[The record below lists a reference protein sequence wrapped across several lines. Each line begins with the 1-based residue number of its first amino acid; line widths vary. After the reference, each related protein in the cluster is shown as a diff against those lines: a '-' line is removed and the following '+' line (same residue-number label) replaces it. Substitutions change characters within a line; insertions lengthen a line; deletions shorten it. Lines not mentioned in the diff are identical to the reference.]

1 MQYLRRLFLLSGL
14 LVLVALLA
22 ACGVETVP
30 TPTSTSESVVTV
42 TPTPTATAT
51 ATPPTP
57 TPTHTPTPT
66 FTPTPTPTN
75 TPTPTATP
83 SPTPTPL
90 LESAVPL
97 VRESVVKVISG
108 AVQIS
113 GVVLSDPASH
123 IITASLPLGAGPL
136 VTIETRS
143 GQSFNGWIVGR
154 DDTQNLALVR
164 VIGADSLP
172 GIAIGDS
179 SALKDGDEVLSLGY
193 RLGELS
199 AVGAPIIAQRQ
210 DFISGMRFLQL
221 DLQPQTGTNGGPV
234 VNRNGELVAMNVAP
248 AFVQNLGLTVS
259 PGGYALV
266 SDFLQL
272 ALDRLKTG
280 EIQLSPRP
288 TPTPNPLLVPPLPA
302 TFRGIVTVDGTAPQE
317 GTWLYARLGHP
328 SLGDTWF
335 RTKTAENGAYVLT
348 VGPLTPLYKDSPI
361 EFYIE
366 GVQSSQTLKFNQ
378 GDFLIVNLTFP

>member
-1 MQYLRRLFLLSGL
+1 MQDLRKLVLLSGL
-14 LVLVALLA
+14 LVLVTLLA
-22 ACGVETVP
+22 ACGVETAP
-30 TPTSTSESVVTV
+30 TATPTSGTV

-51 ATPPTP
+51 YIPVPTP
-57 TPTHTPTPT
+57 TSTPIPTPTPT
-66 FTPTPTPTN
+66 FTPTPTATS

-108 AVQIS
+108 AVRIS
-113 GVVLSDPASH
+113 GVLLKTPASH
-123 IITASLPLGAGPL
+123 ILTTSLPLGTGPL

-164 VIGADSLP
+164 AIGADSLP
-172 GIAIGDS
+172 GIVIGDS
-179 SALKDGDEVLSLGY
+179 SRLKAGDEVLSLGY
-193 RLGELS
+193 RLGDLS
-199 AVGAPIIAQRQ
+199 AVGADIIAQRQ

-248 AFVQNLGLTVS
+248 AFVQSLGLTVS

-266 SDFLQL
+266 SDFIQL
-272 ALDRLKTG
+272 ALDRLETG
-280 EIQLSPRP
+280 EIRLSPRP
-288 TPTPNPLLVPPLPA
+288 TPTPNPNLVPPLPA
-302 TFRGIVTVDGTAPQE
+302 TYRGTVTLDGAAPAE

-335 RTKTAENGAYVLT
+335 RTKTTENGTYVLT
-348 VGPLTPLYKDSPI
+348 VGPLTPLYVNSPI
-361 EFYIE
+361 EFYVE
-366 GVQSSQTLKFNQ
+366 GIQSSQTLKFTQ
-378 GDFLIVNLTFP
+378 GDLLVLDLSFP

>member
-1 MQYLRRLFLLSGL
+1 MQDLRKLFLLGGL
-14 LVLVALLA
+14 LTVVALLA
-22 ACGVETVP
+22 ACGVETAPTP
-30 TPTSTSESVVTV
+30 TPTSEIV

-51 ATPPTP
+51 ATPTATLIPA
-57 TPTHTPTPT
+57 PTHTPTPT
-66 FTPTPTPTN
+66 LTPTPTSTP

-108 AVQIS
+108 AVRIS
-113 GVVLSDPASH
+113 GVVLRDPASH
-123 IITASLPLGAGPL
+123 ILTASLPLGVGPL
-136 VTIETRS
+136 VTIETRG

-164 VIGADSLP
+164 AIGADSLP
-172 GIAIGDS
+172 GIVIGDS
-179 SALKDGDEVLSLGY
+179 SSLKAGDEVLSLGY
-193 RLGELS
+193 RLGDLS

-248 AFVQNLGLTVS
+248 AFVQSLGLTVS

-266 SDFLQL
+266 SDFIQL
-272 ALDRLKTG
+272 ALDRLGTG
-280 EIQLSPRP
+280 AIRISPRP

-302 TFRGIVTVDGTAPQE
+302 TFRGTVTVEGAAPPG
-317 GTWLYARLGHP
+317 GTWMYARLGHP
-328 SLGDTWF
+328 SLGDIWF
-335 RTKTAENGAYVLT
+335 RTKTTENGTYVLT
-348 VGPLTPLYKDSPI
+348 VGPLTPLYVNSPI
-361 EFYIE
+361 EFYVE
-366 GVQSSQTLKFNQ
+366 GIQSSQTLKFTQ
-378 GDFLIVNLTFP
+378 GDLLVLDLTFP